1 VAEVVV
7 AASAW
12 AFLSSEASLDSE
24 EPLESDSGRREERR
38 LTRGRSL
45 RSVRGEAGV
54 DFVVGEDCGV
64 EPATEAALGR
74 RSSDKTR
81 ARPGGT
87 APEVSAAHEETP
99 SLQP

>member
-1 VAEVVV
+1 MV
-7 AASAW
+7 AASAG
-12 AFLSSEASLDSE
+12 AVLSSESALDST

-54 DFVVGEDCGV
+54 DFVVGEDWGV
-64 EPATEAALGR
+64 EPAVVAAPGR
-74 RSSDKTR
+74 RSWDRTR
-81 ARPGGT
+81 ARLGGT
-87 APEVSAAHEETP
+87 APEVSAAREETP